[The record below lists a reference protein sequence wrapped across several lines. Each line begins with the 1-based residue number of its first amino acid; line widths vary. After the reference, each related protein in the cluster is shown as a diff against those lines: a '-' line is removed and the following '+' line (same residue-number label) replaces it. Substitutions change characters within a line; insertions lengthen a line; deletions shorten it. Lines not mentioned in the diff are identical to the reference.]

1 MFQKGAIVVL
11 VIIITSLLFNA
22 SPPQSQ
28 AGILT
33 AIEEDPQ
40 KLGLYLRILKQP
52 GIDSI
57 FTHLHQKRRFNGTV
71 LVMQEGE
78 TLYKKSFGYA
88 NLRTRKVLDEH
99 SAFQLA
105 SVSKIFTAT
114 AILVLQQEGLLNIND
129 NVKDHLP
136 GWPYENMTIKNL
148 LNHRSG
154 MARYMAVASWYWK
167 NWRKDMSNDDV
178 LRQYVR
184 HKPPIFFR
192 PNRNF
197 NYCNTNYVIL
207 ASLVE
212 KVSGIPFEDF
222 MKQKIFEPLEMED
235 AMIYGRGQDMT
246 IPHEAIGYKAGRR
259 GYYKAPN
266 DYIDGVWGDKNMFA
280 SISDME
286 KFEIG
291 LRNNQ
296 LLDQTH
302 TELMFEPG
310 SGRRRYNYGLGWRL
324 RRGEQSFMY
333 HFGWWRGY
341 RTCYLKDPE
350 NDLTLIILT
359 NRDHPGLNVDYWK
372 VYKQIL
378 DA

>member
-1 MFQKGAIVVL
+1 MFKKGAIVVL
-11 VIIITSLLFNA
+11 TIIITSLLFDA
-22 SPPQSQ
+22 TPPQSQ
-28 AGILT
+28 AGILS
-33 AIEEDPQ
+33 AIEDDPI
-40 KLGLYLRILKQP
+40 KLGTYLRILKQP

-88 NLRTRKVLDEH
+88 NMRSKENLSEH

-114 AILVLQQEGLLNIND
+114 AVVLLQQDGLLNIED
-129 NVKDHLP
+129 KVVDHIP
-136 GWPYENMTIKNL
+136 GWPYENMSIKNL

-154 MARYMAVASWYWK
+154 MSRYMAVASWYWK

-178 LRQYVR
+178 LKQYIR

-212 KVSGIPFEDF
+212 KVSGMPFEEF
-222 MKQKIFEPLEMED
+222 MSKRIFEPLEMDD
-235 AMIYGRGQDMT
+235 ALIYGRGQEIE
-246 IPHEAIGYKAGRR
+246 IPNEAVGYKAGMR

-280 SISDME
+280 SIADME
-286 KFEIG
+286 KFELA
-291 LRNNQ
+291 LRENK
-296 LLDQTH
+296 LLDETH
-302 TELMFEPG
+302 TNLMFEPG
-310 SGRRRYNYGLGWRL
+310 SGRRTYNYGLGWRL
-324 RRGEQSFMY
+324 RRGKESFIY

-378 DA
+378 DT

>member
-1 MFQKGAIVVL
+1 MFQKGAIVVI
-11 VIIITSLLFNA
+11 VIIITSLLFDA
-22 SPPQSQ
+22 SPPKSH

-33 AIEEDPQ
+33 AIEEDSH
-40 KLGLYLRILKQP
+40 KLGTYLRILKQP

-78 TLYKKSFGYA
+78 TLYKKSFGFA
-88 NLRTRKVLDEH
+88 NLRTKERLDEH

-114 AILVLQQEGLLNIND
+114 AVLLLQQDGLLNIDD
-129 NVKDHLP
+129 NLTEHLP
-136 GWPYENMTIKNL
+136 GWPYEKMTIKNL

-167 NWRKDMSNDDV
+167 NWRTDMSNDDV
-178 LRQYVR
+178 LKQYVR

-212 KVSGIPFEDF
+212 KVSGKPFEVF
-222 MKQKIFEPLEMED
+222 MKERVFEPLEMND
-235 AMIYGRGQDMT
+235 AMIYGRGQNME

-280 SISDME
+280 SISDLE
-286 KFEIG
+286 KFEDG
-291 LRNNQ
+291 LRKHE
-296 LLDQTH
+296 LLDETH

-378 DA
+378 DT

>member
-1 MFQKGAIVVL
+1 MFRKAAIL
-11 VIIITSLLFNA
+11 VFSIILTSLLIDA
-22 SPPQSQ
+22 DPPQSQ

-33 AIEEDPQ
+33 SLDDDPQ
-40 KLGLYLRILKQP
+40 KLGIYLRLLKGP
-52 GIDSI
+52 TIDSV

-71 LVMQEGE
+71 LVMQEGQ
-78 TLYKKSFGYA
+78 TLYKQSFGYA
-88 NLRTRKVLDEH
+88 NLRKKELLDEH
-99 SAFQLA
+99 SSFQLA

-114 AILVLQQEGLLNIND
+114 AVMLLQQEGKLNIED
-129 NVKDHLP
+129 KIIDHIP
-136 GWPYENMTIKNL
+136 GWPYDNMSIKNL

-178 LRQYVR
+178 LRQYIR

-212 KVSGIPFEDF
+212 KVSGMPFEEF
-222 MKQKIFEPLEMED
+222 MEEKIFQPLDMQD
-235 AMIYGRGQDMT
+235 AMIYARGQKME
-246 IPHEAIGYKAGRR
+246 IPREAIGYKAGRR

-280 SISDME
+280 SISDLE
-286 KFEIG
+286 KFELA
-291 LRNNQ
+291 LRNNE
-296 LLDQTH
+296 LLDAEH
-302 TELMFEPG
+302 TELMFVPG

-324 RRGEQSFMY
+324 RKGDKNLMY

-372 VYKQIL
+372 VYEQIL